1 MNNIQ
6 RIAAI
11 AGFLCLLFRPGIEAQ
26 QKPWTFQQCV
36 DTAIRRNIAL
46 NQTRL
51 ANETNKVNL
60 QQSKANQIPDLGAS
74 VNESGNF
81 GKNINPTTNQYV
93 VQTYN
98 STNFGVSSS
107 LNLFNGLQNSRTI
120 KQNGVLVDAGNYD
133 IESTKNQVILNI
145 TSAYLQVLFSYEI
158 LDAAKGQAE
167 ATQAQVD
174 RTQKQV
180 DAGLVPELNLYQ
192 IQAQLATD
200 KLTVV
205 NDQGQL
211 DLAKVTLMQL
221 MEVPVMDS
229 FDIVKPEII
238 EPTALISGSHE
249 ELFQKALS
257 VRPEIAGASLRT
269 QSALMG
275 VQINKGGYW
284 PKLNL
289 GGNISTNF
297 ATSSAS
303 SSEVNPNKDPFFT
316 QLWDNIGAGLSLN
329 LSIPIYSNRLYKSNV
344 DRAKINA
351 LNVQLSEENTKNQLR
366 KNIEQ
371 ASTDLKNAINKYSAT
386 KDQLT
391 SAEVSYKSIEKK
403 FNVGLVTAI
412 DYLVE
417 KNNYNQAM
425 SNMIQAKYDYVF
437 KSKILDF
444 YIGKQ
449 ITF

>member
-1 MNNIQ
+1 MQ
-6 RIAAI
+6 RLLIFI
-11 AGFLCLLFRPGIEAQ
+11 FTILFLPGTVLYAQ

-36 DTAIRRNIAL
+36 DTAIQRNITL

-51 ANETNKVNL
+51 TNEVNKVNL
-60 QQSKANQIPDLGAS
+60 QQSKANKIPDLSSSIIEA
-74 VNESGNF
+74 GNF
-81 GKNINPTTNQYV
+81 GKNINPVTNQYV

-98 STNFGVSSS
+98 STNFGINSS
-107 LNLFNGLQNSRTI
+107 LNLFSGLQNSRTI
-120 KQNGVLVDAGNYD
+120 KQGGVIVNAGNYD
-133 IESTKNQVILNI
+133 IESAKNDVTLSI
-145 TSAYLQVLFSYEI
+145 TSAYLQVLFSHEI
-158 LDAAKGQAE
+158 LDAANSQAD
-167 ATQAQVD
+167 ATKAQVD

-200 KLTVV
+200 KLAVV
-205 NDQGQL
+205 NAQGQL
-211 DLAKVTLMQL
+211 DLARVTLMQL

-229 FDIVKPEII
+229 FDVVKPVIA
-238 EPTALISGSHE
+238 EPSVLLQGRSEQLYQTALT
-249 ELFQKALS
+249 
-257 VRPEIAGASLRT
+257 VRPEIASASLRT
-269 QSALMG
+269 KSALMG
-275 VQINKGGYW
+275 IDINKGGYW
-284 PKLNL
+284 PRLNL

-303 SSEVNPNKDPFFT
+303 TSEVNPTKQPFFS
-316 QLWDNIGAGLSLN
+316 QLWDNLGAGLSLN
-329 LSIPIYSNRLYKSNV
+329 LAIPIYSNRLYKSNV

-351 LNVQLSEENTKNQLR
+351 LNVQLAEQNTKNQLR

-386 KDQLT
+386 RDQLA

-403 FNVGLVTAI
+403 FDVGLVTAI

-417 KNNYNQAM
+417 KNNYTQAL
-425 SNMIQAKYDYVF
+425 SNSIQAKYDYVF

-444 YIGKQ
+444 YVGKE